1 MQDKKSFREKGHF
14 LIREN
19 RGKHEN
25 SNEENLEKQG
35 DPKKICPTKNQ
46 KMSGKKISQN
56 KRAANFAVFLIFSS
70 KTKYWT
76 FLDFLRFL
84 AIFYFLTIFQYRA
97 FLITYIL
104 EYRVLN
110 YTPLP
115 LPRAPTPQKYILQN
129 QVSNYIIF
137 YNIPFLII

>member
-1 MQDKKSFREKGHF
+1 MQGKKSFRKKGHF

-25 SNEENLEKQG
+25 SNEENLEKQE
-35 DPKKICPTKNQ
+35 DPKKIYPTKNQ
-46 KMSGKKISQN
+46 KMIGKKYHKIS
-56 KRAANFAVFLIFSS
+56 AANFAVFLIFSS

-110 YTPLP
+110 YTPLL